1 MSQTNTGSTSGGPP
15 PRGEFILSLLRVPF
29 GRRRQFIVD
38 PLPQMRAVAI
48 PTGLL
53 MMGFGCV
60 VGAIHMQTVRLRD
73 AMSHFDPDIARE
85 LKAMTAID
93 LPMMVGFGVVV
104 VVGVAAIALLESH
117 RSAGAAY
124 SLGTTLE
131 HLAEGRFDERARLR
145 ENDYLQSLK
154 GAINGVA
161 ERLGERSRLESAALE
176 ALATRLEAAK
186 DEAERDDIA
195 TELRQLASSRIA
207 QLAN

>member
-1 MSQTNTGSTSGGPP
+1 
-15 PRGEFILSLLRVPF
+15 
-29 GRRRQFIVD
+29 
-38 PLPQMRAVAI
+38 
-48 PTGLL
+48 
-53 MMGFGCV
+53 
-60 VGAIHMQTVRLRD
+60 
-73 AMSHFDPDIARE
+73 
-85 LKAMTAID
+85 
-93 LPMMVGFGVVV
+93 VGFGVVV